1 MGLETGD
8 NLEERPGVFCSGCV
22 RDEIGELAVGS
33 VILKDGPLISEV
45 LVTGLGSAGMSANT
59 PTSWSTDL
67 LRNDAFLMTSSSE
80 PHVKIQSNLVLLYQL
95 LGQTCIFLRIVLYP
109 AGDSRYG

>member
-80 PHVKIQSNLVLLYQL
+80 PHVKNSIKFGLALSASGSNLHILKN
-95 LGQTCIFLRIVLYP
+95 CFI
-109 AGDSRYG
+109 SRRG